1 MSHICWHWMKNI
13 KVAICLALI
22 ETLVISSG
30 ERTCAQSKIVPDNTL
45 NIESSKVI
53 NNSDGLPIEN
63 IDGGAQRG
71 INLFH
76 SFREFNVGEG
86 KAVYFT
92 NPAGIENIISRVTG
106 SDRSEILGKLGVLG
120 KANLFLINP
129 NGIIFGK
136 NAILDV
142 KGSFVATS
150 ANAIKFG
157 NQGFFS
163 ASSPE
168 TPLLL
173 TIKPSALF
181 FNQIGAG
188 PIENNSIASAGVD
201 GANNPVVGLRV
212 ADSQSLLLVGGNV
225 LNTGGLNALGGR
237 VELGGVASQ
246 GEIGLNLNNQSLTFP
261 DEVVRGDISL
271 REAFVNVAGDSG
283 GAIAL
288 HGKNI
293 DISEG
298 SSLNAGIAAG
308 LGTPTTTVGD
318 ISLNATQAISI
329 SQSSSVTNQ
338 VSPNATGNSSNINI
352 QAGSLNLT
360 GGSQLSSRT
369 LGQGNSGNILV
380 DVSGAIT
387 VDGEDS
393 STSPS
398 RIINQVQPSG
408 VGNSGDINL
417 KSESL
422 KITQGGY
429 LSASTLGRGNSGDIF
444 VDVSDAVTLDGEN
457 SSTSPSRI
465 MSLVAPSAIGDG
477 GDINLKARS
486 LILTQ
491 GGTVTASTLGKGNS
505 RNIFVDVK
513 GAISLDGV
521 NSNGI
526 PSLIANQ
533 VQSSAVGNGG
543 DINIKADSL
552 TLTRGG
558 LISGSTLGRGNSG
571 NIFVDV
577 KGSVTLDGKDSFRF
591 VSGIR
596 SAVSPSA
603 IGNSGDI
610 NIKAESLSLTQG
622 GFVDTGTF
630 GEGNSGN
637 ISVDV
642 GSAVTLDGVVSNSE
656 NYPSRISSQIL
667 PSAVGNGG
675 DINIKAESL
684 SIIHGGTL
692 NTAIFGEGNAGNISV
707 DVKGAVILD
716 GVDSGG
722 FGGTITSQVTSSAI
736 GDGGDINIKAESLTL
751 KQGVSLSA
759 TTFGEGNS
767 GNISVDVKGAVILD
781 GVDSDGVG
789 SAIFSEV
796 ESSAVGNGGDINIT
810 AESLTLGQ
818 VNQLSSST
826 SGRGNAG
833 NISVDAKGA
842 VILDGVDSN
851 GFGSAIFSQVESSA
865 IGDGGDI
872 NVKANSLNLTRGGS
886 LNARTLGNGNAGNVS
901 VDVRGAVRVDGEDS
915 NGFGTGIT
923 TEAESSAIG
932 NGGDIN
938 IKADSL
944 ALAQG
949 GIMSAST
956 FGQGN
961 GGNIQIDLMMP
972 NSKLTL
978 SDKAAIA
985 ASTSEQGK
993 GGNIEIEAFDSVN
1006 LTNDSEISVNSKGQ
1020 GNAGDLRITTGSLT
1034 LRRQSDL
1041 LADTVSSEG
1050 GNIQLQVRDILL
1062 LRNNSSISTTAG
1074 QEGAGGNGGNIDIN
1088 TKFLVAVPKENSDI
1102 TANAFEGKGG
1112 LIKITTQGIFGIEKR
1127 ENLTPL
1133 SDITAFSQQ
1142 NPLLDGEIVINI
1154 QNADIRKE
1162 LVALPTN
1169 LVDVSGLIS
1178 QGCAASRVSTNQPE
1192 SQFIVTG
1199 RGGLPPQPGEA
1210 LRVPAIAVDENPIN
1224 TAKQNQSPDVAST
1237 PPLEANSWRFDGQGR
1252 VILTASATSEA
1263 SSFGIKPGICHGN

>member
-22 ETLVISSG
+22 ETVVISSG
-30 ERTCAQSKIVPDNTL
+30 EQTFAQSKIVPDNTL

-53 NNSDGLPIEN
+53 NNSSGLPIEN

-106 SDRSEILGKLGVLG
+106 SDRSEIFGKLGVLG

-136 NAILDV
+136 NATLDV
-142 KGSFVATS
+142 NGSFVATS

-168 TPLLL
+168 TPSLL

-188 PIENNSIASAGVD
+188 PIENNSIASGGVD

-212 ADSQSLLLVGGNV
+212 ADGQSLLLVGGNV

-246 GEIGLNLNNQSLTFP
+246 GEIELNLNNKSLTFP
-261 DEVVRGDISL
+261 NQVMQGDVSL
-271 REAFVNVAGDSG
+271 TNGAVVNVAGDSG

-293 DISEG
+293 DISGG
-298 SSLNAGIAAG
+298 SSLTAGIAAG
-308 LGTPTTTVGD
+308 LGTSTTTAGD
-318 ISLNATQAISI
+318 INLNASQAISI
-329 SQSSSVTNQ
+329 TQSSSVTNQ
-338 VSPNATGNSSNINI
+338 VSPNATGNGGNINI

-360 GGSQLSSRT
+360 GGSQLNSRT
-369 LGQGNSGNILV
+369 FGQGNSGNIFV
-380 DVSGAIT
+380 DVSGAVT

-408 VGNSGDINL
+408 VGNSGAINL

-429 LSASTLGRGNSGDIF
+429 VSASTLGRGNSGDIF

-457 SSTSPSRI
+457 SSTAPSRI
-465 MSLVAPSAIGDG
+465 MSLVTPSAVGDG

-491 GGTVTASTLGKGNS
+491 GGTVTASTFGKGNS

-521 NSNGI
+521 TSDGI

-577 KGSVTLDGKDSFRF
+577 KGAVTLDGKDSFEF
-591 VSGIR
+591 VSAIR
-596 SAVSPSA
+596 SAVAPSA
-603 IGNSGDI
+603 IGNSGNI

-675 DINIKAESL
+675 DINIKAGSL

-872 NVKANSLNLTRGGS
+872 NIKANSLNLTRGGS

-944 ALAQG
+944 TLAQG
-949 GIMSAST
+949 GTMSAST

-961 GGNIQIDLMMP
+961 GGNIQINLMMP

-985 ASTSEQGK
+985 ASTSGQGK
-993 GGNIEIEAFDSVN
+993 GGNIEIETFDSVN

-1034 LRRQSDL
+1034 LQRQSDL

-1112 LIKITTQGIFGIEKR
+1112 LIKITSQGIFGIEKR

-1178 QGCAASRVSTNQPE
+1178 QGCAASRASTNQPE

-1210 LRVPAIAVDENPIN
+1210 LRVPAIAVDESPIN
-1224 TAKQNQSPDVAST
+1224 TAKQNQSPEITST
-1237 PPLEANSWRFDGQGR
+1237 LEANSWRFDGQGR
-1252 VILTASATSEA
+1252 VILTASATSQA
-1263 SSFGIKPGICHGN
+1263 FNFATNPGICHAN